1 VIAIANVNRREI
13 MPEQLTAI
21 LPAVRCTE
29 SERADIEARA
39 YDAGTNLA
47 DYIRSV
53 LFPARRHGMRDA
65 NHYLRLLDQ
74 NPDAQVGFS
83 LAAAA
88 VYATRYGSCEA
99 SDHSTDEWREIARD
113 LKSRYGESLS
123 TSEVRSEMNMHVS

>member
-1 VIAIANVNRREI
+1 
-13 MPEQLTAI
+13 MPEQLTAL

-39 YDAGTNLA
+39 ADAGTNLA

-65 NHYLRLLDQ
+65 KHYIRLLDQ

-88 VYATRYGSCEA
+88 VYAARYGSCDP

-113 LKSRYGESLS
+113 LKSRYGDNLDIDQ
-123 TSEVRSEMNMHVS
+123 VRSEMQTP